1 MHNYIYISVFQLLFN
16 DSFTQKLKKTNNTL
30 SNTLKE
36 KQTNNNNR
44 AVKYETVLQN
54 NLD

>member
-16 DSFTQKLKKTNNTL
+16 DSFTQKLKKTNTL